1 MKHRLTGLV
10 CVFALLPMASAG
22 IVTLNAT
29 ASGAYHSNGSFFLTG
44 NYAAGW
50 FPSPASPAGE
60 LRDYFVFDLTGV
72 TGPITAATLRAF
84 NPASG
89 YSSPDANET
98 WALFDVSTSLATL
111 TSGAGGLAAFNDLG
125 SGTSYGSATAAF
137 AASANVDV
145 ALNAAALA
153 FLNSASGSVAIG
165 GAITSFTNTDT
176 QSQYV
181 FNSSSSALTRQLIL
195 TTAPAAVP
203 EPGTLWLTAAGA
215 LAFLLSRA
223 SNGAVTRFLH

>member
-1 MKHRLTGLV
+1 M
-10 CVFALLPMASAG
+10 FALLPVVSAAV
-22 IVTLNAT
+22 VTLDAT
-29 ASGAYHSNGSFFLTG
+29 ASGTYHSNGSFFLSG

-50 FPSPASPAGE
+50 FPSPASPPGE
-60 LRDYFVFDLTGV
+60 LRDFFVFNLTGV

-84 NPASG
+84 NPSSG

-98 WALFDVSTSLATL
+98 WTLFDVSTSLATL
-111 TSGAGGLAAFNDLG
+111 TGGGGGLAAFNDLG

-137 AASANVDV
+137 AANANVDV

-165 GAITSFTNTDT
+165 GAITSFLNTDT
-176 QSQYV
+176 QSQFL
-181 FNSSSSALTRQLIL
+181 FNSTNGSMTRQLIL

-203 EPGTLWLTAAGA
+203 EPGTLWLIAAGA
-215 LAFLLSRA
+215 AAFLLSRA
-223 SNGAVTRFLH
+223 SYGAVAQFLNTLS